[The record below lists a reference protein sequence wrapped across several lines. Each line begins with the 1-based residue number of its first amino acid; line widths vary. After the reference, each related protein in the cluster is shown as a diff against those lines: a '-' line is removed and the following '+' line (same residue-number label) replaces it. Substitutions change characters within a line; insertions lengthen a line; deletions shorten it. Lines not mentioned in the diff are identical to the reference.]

1 MKCAILLIIIYVNS
15 FDVNIFD
22 VKTKI
27 LSYTEIV
34 SPNISNCTSVNA

>member
-15 FDVNIFD
+15 FD